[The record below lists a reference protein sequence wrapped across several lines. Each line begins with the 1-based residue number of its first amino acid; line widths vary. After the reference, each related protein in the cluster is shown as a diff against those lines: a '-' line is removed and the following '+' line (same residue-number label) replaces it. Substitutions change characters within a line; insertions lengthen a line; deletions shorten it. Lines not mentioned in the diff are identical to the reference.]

1 MNTWKYGK
9 AAPLFRN
16 AVSEKVGYP
25 QFDDCRSLVCALPV
39 MESICS
45 EEVRLES
52 CIRWYVK
59 LMIRYVWYLSS
70 GDLLRVVDVHYKV
83 DSLLLSD
90 H

>member
-16 AVSEKVGYP
+16 AVSEKVEYL
-25 QFDDCRSLVCALPV
+25 QIDEFRSLVCVLPV

-45 EEVRLES
+45 EEVPRES
-52 CIRWYVK
+52 CMFGCLK
-59 LMIRYVWYLSS
+59 LTIRYVWYLSS

-83 DSLLLSD
+83 DSPLLSD
-90 H
+90 L